1 MPRVSVLTTVYN
13 GMPYVPKAVE
23 SILSQTF
30 SDFNYIIVDD
40 GSNDG
45 TSAYLA
51 SLTDPRV
58 KIISQSNTG
67 TGPAAQHGLKYCTGE
82 YIARMDADDYS
93 LPTRLE
99 EQVAFMDSHPKV
111 GLLGCQMAPMGDKG
125 VGRSL
130 EMPTTHQ
137 EIFYDMMAGRHGI
150 AHSCL
155 LIRAARLLEVGGYWT
170 LPLQDE
176 WDMTLKV
183 GEISEL
189 ANLDKVLF
197 HYRVHSGSLNGT
209 GMRRMRFS
217 IDYSI
222 ECALRRQ
229 HNLAPISHVDYA
241 KQMEMRSWWKKV
253 AENIDLHARI
263 HYRLAIA
270 ERQGDHPI
278 RGTLRLA
285 WAASCSPTLTIQR
298 VARMLYR
305 PTAAQEVLGP

>member
-1 MPRVSVLTTVYN
+1 MNRFAMPRVSVLTTVYN
-13 GMPYVPKAVE
+13 GMPYLPKAVE
-23 SILSQTF
+23 SILNQTF
-30 SDFNYIIVDD
+30 VDFDYIIVDD
-40 GSNDG
+40 GSNDS
-45 TSAYLA
+45 TPEYLA
-51 SLTDPRV
+51 SLTDPRIKV
-58 KIISQSNTG
+58 ITQSNTG
-67 TGPAAQHGLKYCTGE
+67 TGPAAQHGLTYCTGE

-93 LPTRLE
+93 LSTRLE
-99 EQVAFMDSHPKV
+99 EQVAYMDAHPEV

-130 EMPTTHQ
+130 EMPTNH
-137 EIFYDMMAGRHGI
+137 EKIFSDMMAGRHGI

-155 LIRAARLLEVGGYWT
+155 LIRATRLREVGGYWT

-183 GEISEL
+183 GEISKL

-197 HYRVHSGSLNGT
+197 YYRVHSGSLNGT

-222 ECALRRQ
+222 ECARRRQ
-229 HNLAPISHVDYA
+229 QDLAPISHTDYA
-241 KQMEMRSWWKKV
+241 AQMAMRPWWKKAV
-253 AENIDLHARI
+253 ESIELHARS

-270 ERQGDHPI
+270 ERQGDHPV

-285 WAASCSPTLTIQR
+285 WAAACSPTLTIQR
-298 VARMLYR
+298 VARMFQR
-305 PTAAQEVLGP
+305 PRAAQ

>member
-23 SILSQTF
+23 SILNQTF
-30 SDFNYIIVDD
+30 SDFDYIIVDD
-40 GSNDG
+40 GSSDG
-45 TSAYLA
+45 TPAYLA
-51 SLTDPRV
+51 SLTDPRI
-58 KIISQSNTG
+58 KIISQANAG

-93 LPTRLE
+93 MPTRLE
-99 EQVAFMDSHPKV
+99 EQVAFMDAHPEV

-130 EMPTTHQ
+130 EMPTDH
-137 EIFYDMMAGRHGI
+137 EKIFADMMAGRHGI

-155 LIRAARLLEVGGYWT
+155 LIRAARLREVGGYWT

-183 GEISEL
+183 GEISKL

-222 ECALRRQ
+222 ECARRRQ
-229 HNLAPISHVDYA
+229 QNLPPISHIDYA
-241 KQMEMRSWWKKV
+241 KQMEMRPWWKKV
-253 AENIDLHARI
+253 AENIDLHARS

-285 WAASCSPTLTIQR
+285 WAAACSPTLTIQR
-298 VARMLYR
+298 VARMFHR
-305 PTAAQEVLGP
+305 PTAAH

>member
-13 GMPYVPKAVE
+13 GMPYLPKAVE
-23 SILSQTF
+23 SIFSQTF
-30 SDFNYIIVDD
+30 SDFEYIIVDD
-40 GSNDG
+40 GSHDA
-45 TSAYLA
+45 TPVYLA

-58 KIISQSNTG
+58 KIISQANTG

-93 LPTRLE
+93 LPTRLAK
-99 EQVAFMDSHPKV
+99 QVTYMDAHPEV

-130 EMPTTHQ
+130 EMPITHDQ
-137 EIFYDMMAGRHGI
+137 IFADMMAGRHGI

-155 LIRAARLLEVGGYWT
+155 LIRAARLREVGGYWT

-189 ANLDKVLF
+189 ANLDQVLF

-222 ECALRRQ
+222 ECARRRQ
-229 HNLAPISHVDYA
+229 QSLPPISHTDYA
-241 KQMEMRSWWKKV
+241 KQMEMRPWWKKV
-253 AENIDLHARI
+253 AENVELHARS

-278 RGTLRLA
+278 RGTMRLA
-285 WAASCSPTLTIQR
+285 WAAACSPTLTFQR
-298 VARMLYR
+298 MARMFHR
-305 PTAAQEVLGP
+305 PKVAQ

>member
-13 GMPYVPKAVE
+13 GMPYLPMAVE
-23 SILSQTF
+23 SIFNQTF

-40 GSNDG
+40 GSNDA
-45 TSAYLA
+45 TPAYLA
-51 SLTDPRV
+51 TLTDPRI
-58 KIISQSNTG
+58 KIISQANSG
-67 TGPAAQHGLKYCTGE
+67 TGPAAQHGLKYCTGQ

-93 LPTRLE
+93 MPTRLE
-99 EQVAFMDSHPKV
+99 EQVAYMDAHPEV
-111 GLLGCQMAPMGDKG
+111 GLLGCQMAPMGHKG
-125 VGRSL
+125 VGRNL
-130 EMPTTHQ
+130 EMPTNH
-137 EIFYDMMAGRHGI
+137 EKIFSDMMAGRHGI

-155 LIRAARLLEVGGYWT
+155 LIRDSRLREVGGYWT

-183 GEISEL
+183 GEISKL
-189 ANLDKVLF
+189 ANLNKVLF

-222 ECALRRQ
+222 ECAHRRQ
-229 HNLAPISHVDYA
+229 QNLPPISHTDYA
-241 KQMEMRSWWKKV
+241 KQMELRPWWQKV
-253 AENIDLHARI
+253 AESIELHARS

-285 WAASCSPTLTIQR
+285 WAATCSPTLTIQR
-298 VARMLYR
+298 MARMFHR
-305 PTAAQEVLGP
+305 PTAAQ

>member
-13 GMPYVPKAVE
+13 GMPYLPKAVE
-23 SILSQTF
+23 SILNQTF
-30 SDFNYIIVDD
+30 SNFNYIIVDD
-40 GSNDG
+40 GSNDA
-45 TSAYLA
+45 TPMYLE

-58 KIISQSNTG
+58 KIISQANTG

-82 YIARMDADDYS
+82 YIARMDADDFS
-93 LPTRLE
+93 LPTRLA
-99 EQVAFMDSHPKV
+99 EQVAYMDAHPEV

-130 EMPTTHQ
+130 EMPTTHDK
-137 EIFYDMMAGRHGI
+137 IFSDMMAGRHGI

-155 LIRAARLLEVGGYWT
+155 LIREARLREVGGYWT

-183 GEISEL
+183 GEISKL

-217 IDYSI
+217 FDYSI
-222 ECALRRQ
+222 ECARRRQ
-229 HNLAPISHVDYA
+229 QELPPISHTDYA
-241 KQMEMRSWWKKV
+241 AQMAIRPWWKRL
-253 AENIDLHARI
+253 AENIELHARS

-270 ERQGDHPI
+270 ERYGDHRL

-285 WAASCSPTLTIQR
+285 WSAACSPALTIQR
-298 VARMLYR
+298 LARMLHR
-305 PTAAQEVLGP
+305 SDTSS